1 MKKALKQLLE
11 SLNKSLVDDDVV
23 EVTEL
28 LQPAMMGIR
37 VFASRQVFQKYLSG
51 SNEVFLRVNAKAM
64 AADIAALAMA
74 KKSGDFVFQGQLENG
89 TSETVILYSYC
100 RPDGTI
106 LVVSI

>member
-11 SLNKSLVDDDVV
+11 RLNKSLVDDDVV

-64 AADIAALAMA
+64 AADIAALAFA
-74 KKSGDFVFQGQLENG
+74 KKSGDFIFQGQLENG